1 MFKRPIQRL
10 RLKTNQASHSIPPP
24 KAKNLYQS
32 CINIEK
38 IEEEGES
45 PLQEVLAELGRST
58 MLAT

>member
-1 MFKRPIQRL
+1 MFKSL
-10 RLKTNQASHSIPPP
+10 RLKTPGFLHYWPPQ
-24 KAKNLYQS
+24 AKNLYQS

-58 MLAT
+58 MLTQ